1 MKNQSLN
8 QALNKIEKIHVI
20 ASGCYL
26 HSTDDELHEA
36 QGVIFE
42 VDNKAL
48 FYPAEDYEYIY
59 DEIEEDENGD
69 LYVSKEVFDEIKES
83 LIELG
88 EVNKLCFYNIHGYK
102 IVSVEGDN
110 NLPDSKS
117 KYAVVIW
124 RTHPLHNDSFIEE
137 VLFAKSY
144 EKALEKAKKYM
155 KENGDFGVYAGNVSY
170 KIFTNEEYKEFKNRI
185 SECFLHCKECG
196 EYYKGRD

>member
-1 MKNQSLN
+1 MENQSLN
-8 QALNKIEKIHVI
+8 QTSNKIEKIHVI

-26 HSTDDELHEA
+26 HSTDDELHES

-48 FYPAEDYEYIY
+48 FYIAADYEYIY
-59 DEIEEDENGD
+59 DEIEEENGD

-88 EVNKLCFYNIHGYK
+88 EVNKLYFYTIHGDK
-102 IVSVEGDN
+102 IVSVRGDN
-110 NLPDSKS
+110 NLPDSRG

-124 RTHPLHNDSFIEE
+124 RTHPLHNDSFVEE

-144 EKALEKAKKYM
+144 EKALEKAKIYM
-155 KENGDFGVYAGNVSY
+155 KENGDFGVCGGNVSY

-185 SECFLHCKECG
+185 PECFLHCKECR
-196 EYYKGRD
+196 ECYKGRD